1 MTAPCRLAC
10 TLFGAIFAS
19 LAPHARAQPVDGDPD
34 PGFGDG
40 NQVTLVRP
48 VEFGNGQAWVGDVA
62 ALPDGRIAWAME
74 NGIGSLWIAR
84 MLRDGSLDPDF
95 AGDGLLELDDC
106 IGERPVRFAP
116 LDDGSLVAWT
126 GRCLQRISADGTLDP
141 AFPAAPGGPGPD
153 FFAARLLRDHAGRWL
168 LAGNDGQD
176 LRVYRFLPDGA
187 PDPAFG
193 DDGIATITTP
203 TTSGARTLHAMALRA
218 DGRIVV
224 AGSRGN
230 SHGPN
235 LVVAGLD
242 ASGAPDPAFGVQGLV
257 DLDPPEGYNGIA
269 ARAVA
274 VDRDGSVVVAGEA
287 NNGMQSCCVLAAR
300 IGADGTVDPGALRIF
315 PLGPNVTL
323 SAFGETSNT
332 LALLPHGKILLAR
345 VSFPFEASTRTRFT
359 LVRMHR
365 DGSLDA
371 GFNDVGW
378 RSYVVGDPEGQGQTG
393 PYSQIHGM
401 AWANGEALMF
411 GRTFFEDNAIGPDY
425 VTLMRARMDALFEDG
440 YEP

>member
-1 MTAPCRLAC
+1 MTRPLRCTRALVAWFLAAC
-10 TLFGAIFAS
+10 ALGAHSA
-19 LAPHARAQPVDGDPD
+19 DGDLD

-40 NQVTLVRP
+40 HQVTQVRP

-62 ALPDGRIAWAME
+62 TLPDGRLVWAME
-74 NGIGSLWIAR
+74 NGIGALWIAR
-84 MLRDGSLDPDF
+84 MLRDGSFDPGF
-95 AGDGLLELDDC
+95 AGDGLLELGDC
-106 IGERPVRFAP
+106 VGARPVRFA
-116 LDDGSLVAWT
+116 LLEEGGLVAWT
-126 GRCLQRISADGTLDP
+126 GRCLQRIHADGTLDP

-153 FFAARLLRDHAGRWL
+153 FIAARLLRDPAGRWL
-168 LAGNDGQD
+168 LAGNDGQA
-176 LRVYRFLPDGA
+176 LRVYRFLVDGA

-193 DDGIATITTP
+193 DEGVATIDTASTNG
-203 TTSGARTLHAMALRA
+203 TRTLAAMALRA
-218 DGRIVV
+218 DGHIVL

-235 LVVAGLD
+235 LVVAALD
-242 ASGAPDPAFGVQGLV
+242 ASGAPDPAFGVQGIV
-257 DLDPPEGYNGIA
+257 DLDAPAGYSGIA
-269 ARAVA
+269 ARAVV

-287 NNGMQSCCVLAAR
+287 NNGMQSCCVLVAR
-300 IGADGTVDPGALRIF
+300 IDAGGGVDEEDLRIF
-315 PLGPNVTL
+315 PLGANVTL

-345 VSFPFEASTRTRFT
+345 VSFPFEISTRTRFT

-365 DGSLDA
+365 DGSLDL
-371 GFNDVGW
+371 GFNEVGW
-378 RSYVVGDPEGQGQTG
+378 RSYVVGDPEGQGQSG

-440 YEP
+440 YER

>member
-1 MTAPCRLAC
+1 MTGIERHTRVLLAW
-10 TLFGAIFAS
+10 L
-19 LAPHARAQPVDGDPD
+19 LAGCALAAHAADADLDPA
-34 PGFGDG
+34 FGDG
-40 NQVTLVRP
+40 HQVTQVRP

-62 ALPDGRIAWAME
+62 TLPDGRIAWAME
-74 NGIGSLWIAR
+74 NGIGSLWVAR
-84 MLRDGSLDPDF
+84 MRRDGTFDPGF

-106 IGERPVRFAP
+106 VGPRPVRIAP

-126 GRCLQRISADGTLDP
+126 GRCLRRISADGTLDP
-141 AFPAAPGGPGPD
+141 AFPAAVGGPDPD
-153 FFAARLLRDHAGRWL
+153 FVAARLLRDAAGRWL
-168 LAGNDGQD
+168 LAGNDGQEM
-176 LRVYRFLPDGA
+176 RVYRFLADGA

-193 DDGIATITTP
+193 DDGVATITTAS
-203 TTSGARTLHAMALRA
+203 TSGARTLAAMALRA
-218 DGRIVV
+218 DGRIVL

-235 LVVAGLD
+235 LVVASLD
-242 ASGAPDPAFGVQGLV
+242 ASGAPDPAFGVQGIV

-269 ARAVA
+269 ARAIA
-274 VDRDGSVVVAGEA
+274 VDRDGSLVVAGDG
-287 NNGMQSCCVLAAR
+287 NNGMQSCCVLVAR
-300 IGADGTVDPGALRIF
+300 IHADGTVEPDALRLF

-345 VSFPFEASTRTRFT
+345 VSFPFEIATRTRFT
-359 LVRMHR
+359 LVRLHH

-378 RSYVVGDPEGQGQTG
+378 RSYVVADPEGQGQSG

-401 AWANGEALMF
+401 AFANGEALMF